1 MTTSGKAINQVA
13 ADDAFECV
21 SDGDAERGGESAG
34 GGEVDEESSG
44 KNGGPCAV
52 AEDQKGGE
60 GDASAGPDGSG
71 AGGDVR
77 QCQASA
83 TPVWPCTGRA
93 LAAVLLLGY
102 RA

>member
-1 MTTSGKAINQVA
+1 MVA
-13 ADDAFECV
+13 LTVVLRMPTRNANLKMSCACV

-60 GDASAGPDGSG
+60 GDPSAGPDGSG
-71 AGGDVR
+71 AGVDVG
-77 QCQASA
+77 QSQAELTSHE
-83 TPVWPCTGRA
+83 VHG
-93 LAAVLLLGY
+93 GEGHQGG
-102 RA
+102 